1 LRIGVL
7 GGAFNPPHI
16 GHMVLAQEA
25 LVQLEL
31 ERVLLMPMG
40 DAPHREIVD
49 DPGREARLEL
59 CEAAASG
66 DGRMEVSRLEV
77 EREGPSYTVDTLE
90 ALRSERPDDELF
102 WILGG
107 DQAANLR
114 SWRDPERVLELATIA
129 VAERGAWRR
138 EGIFAE
144 ASHLAGGGRLVF
156 FEMPPIGLSS
166 TTIRRRVERGKPV
179 EYLVPDAVAELI
191 AERGLYGAGTEAV
204 ASSS

>member
-1 LRIGVL
+1 MRIGVL

-40 DAPHREIVD
+40 DAPHREIAD
-49 DPGREARLEL
+49 DPGREARFEL
-59 CEAAASG
+59 SSAAVAG

-77 EREGPSYTVDTLE
+77 DRDGPSYTVDTLG
-90 ALRSERPDDELF
+90 ALAKERPDDEIV

-107 DQAANLR
+107 DQAAKLR
-114 SWRDPERVLELATIA
+114 SWREPDRVLELATIA

-138 EGIFAE
+138 PGIVVE
-144 ASHLAGGGRLVF
+144 ASHLRNSGRLVF
-156 FEMPPIGLSS
+156 FEMPPVGVSS
-166 TTIRRRVERGKPV
+166 TMIRRRVARGQPV
-179 EYLVPDAVAELI
+179 RYLVPDAVAELI
-191 AERGLYGAGTEAV
+191 EERGLYAAGAGAV
-204 ASSS
+204 ASS

>member
-31 ERVLLMPMG
+31 ERVVLMPMG
-40 DAPHREIVD
+40 QAPHREIGD
-49 DPGREARLEL
+49 DPGRDARFEL
-59 CEAAASG
+59 CEAAVTG

-77 EREGPSYTVDTLE
+77 DREGPSYTVDTLE

-107 DQAANLR
+107 DQAAKLR
-114 SWRDPERVLELATIA
+114 SWRDPDRVLELATIVA
-129 VAERGAWRR
+129 AERGAWRR
-138 EGIFAE
+138 PGIFVE
-144 ASHLAGGGRLVF
+144 ASHLRNSGRLLF
-156 FEMPPIGLSS
+156 FDMPPIGVSS
-166 TTIRRRVERGKPV
+166 TMVRRRIARGQPV
-179 EYLVPDAVAELI
+179 RYLVPDPVAELI
-191 AERGLYGAGTEAV
+191 EERGLYAPSAGAVT
-204 ASSS
+204 SSS

>member
-7 GGAFNPPHI
+7 GGAFNPPHL

-25 LVQLEL
+25 LVQLDL

-40 DAPHREIVD
+40 DAPHREITD

-77 EREGPSYTVDTLE
+77 DREGPSHTVDTLE
-90 ALRSERPDDELF
+90 ALRSERPDDEIV

-107 DQAANLR
+107 DQAAKLR
-114 SWRDPERVLELATIA
+114 TWRDPDRVLELATIA
-129 VAERGAWRR
+129 ATERGAWRR
-138 EGIFAE
+138 AGIFVE
-144 ASHLAGGGRLVF
+144 ASHLRNSGKLVF
-156 FEMPPIGLSS
+156 FEMPPIGVSS
-166 TTIRRRVERGKPV
+166 TMIRRRVARGQPV
-179 EYLVPDAVAELI
+179 RYLVPEAVAELI
-191 AERGLYGAGTEAV
+191 EERGLYGAAAEAV

>member
-1 LRIGVL
+1 MRIGVL

-40 DAPHREIVD
+40 QAPHREIGD
-49 DPGREARLEL
+49 DPGGEARFEL
-59 CEAAASG
+59 CEAAITG

-77 EREGPSYTVDTLE
+77 DREGPSYTVDTLE

-107 DQAANLR
+107 DQAAKLR
-114 SWRDPERVLELATIA
+114 SWRDPDRVLEMATIA
-129 VAERGAWRR
+129 ATERGAWRR
-138 EGIFAE
+138 PGIFVE
-144 ASHLAGGGRLVF
+144 ASHLRNSGRLVF
-156 FEMPPIGLSS
+156 FEMPPIGVSS
-166 TTIRRRVERGKPV
+166 TMIRRRVARGEPV
-179 EYLVPDAVAELI
+179 RYLVPESVAELI
-191 AERGLYGAGTEAV
+191 EERGLYASSAGAV